1 MKTLFPKQHESM
13 SRLKIALA
21 RWGGALDSSHTGVG
35 KTVISSHLAASQ
47 PLPVA
52 VICPKIVIPSWERE
66 LAEVGVKPIFVTNY
80 EKIKRGG
87 PLLTKTGKKS
97 YRWKLPEQT
106 LIIWDEVHKCAA
118 PFSQNTQML
127 IAAKQDGHRCLMLS
141 ATACQDP
148 TEMRGIGYVLGLH
161 SLNRAEGNLDNW
173 FSWMKGFGCRQDPW
187 KNWKQGPAF
196 KLAPLNARMYSTNC
210 VKLTPKDLPSAFADN
225 HIITEPLA
233 FSANR
238 DIAKFY
244 REAGVTP
251 EILTKL
257 LEGDLKPSPHEIVEI
272 LRARQL
278 AEAAKVPEIADLVA
292 DAVAEGFSVA
302 VFVCF
307 TDSLRA
313 LQAALPDCAVIHGGQ
328 NAEERER
335 DIQRFQS
342 DRCRVIVANVAA
354 GGVGVSLHDEH
365 GTHPRMSL
373 ISPSFN
379 LKEHVQMLGRI
390 HRVGGKSPSLQRV
403 LVASGTVE
411 EHVMQVLEKK
421 RKSLD
426 TLHSQLLEK

>member
-1 MKTLFPKQHESM
+1 MKTLFPKQRESVEA
-13 SRLKIALA
+13 LKSYLSIY
-21 RWGGALDSSHTGVG
+21 GGALDSSHTGVG
-35 KTVISSHLAASQ
+35 KTVIASRLASEQ

-52 VICPKIVIPSWERE
+52 VICPKIVVPAWERE
-66 LAEVGVKPIFVTNY
+66 LAEVGVTPVFVTNY
-80 EKIKRGG
+80 EKIKRGNQH
-87 PLLTKTGKKS
+87 LAKLGKKMF
-97 YRWKLPEQT
+97 RWQLPQKT
-106 LIIWDEVHKCAA
+106 LIIWDEVHKCAS

-127 IAAKQDGHRCLMLS
+127 IAAKQADHQCLMLS

-161 SLNRAEGNLDNW
+161 SLNKAEGGLQSW
-173 FSWMKGFGCRQDPW
+173 FSWMKGFGCRQDQWRNWVRGPVW
-187 KNWKQGPAF
+187 K
-196 KLAPLNARMYSTNC
+196 LEPLNREMYRTRC
-210 VKLTPKDLPSAFADN
+210 VKLTPRDLPSAFADN
-225 HIITEPLA
+225 HIIVEPLA

-244 REAGVTP
+244 KDAGVTP
-251 EILTKL
+251 DIVQQAID
-257 LEGDLKPSPHEIVEI
+257 GDIKPSPYVLVEI

-278 AEAAKVPEIADLVA
+278 AEAAKVPEIVDLVT
-292 DAVAEGFSVA
+292 DAMAEGFSVA

-328 NAEERER
+328 TAEERER

-342 DRCRVIVANVAA
+342 DRCRVVVANVAA

-365 GTHPRMSL
+365 GNYPRMSL

-379 LKEHVQMLGRI
+379 LKEHIQMLGRI
-390 HRVGGKSPSLQRV
+390 HRVGAKSPALQRV
-403 LVASGTVE
+403 LVASGTIE
-411 EHVMQVLEKK
+411 ERVMEVLETK

-426 TLHSQLLEK
+426 LLHLAPP